1 MTALDAMQTIQI
13 ITVFAS
19 AVTVILAIYAI
30 TLTSRLIK
38 EARTYIL
45 ASQLSPIKIEPKKE
59 APPAPEP
66 PRVSAEVEQQKA
78 TGPSEGPAQP
88 ERQAEPQPASPVHEA
103 PPLSE
108 APRLTRIEDILI
120 VFGLEG
126 IVIFDSL
133 GQVVEYA
140 GKVEPSKVA
149 AIMTELIN
157 VALMSGESTSG
168 ITIWNSSQIVIAVI
182 GKIEAK
188 TIYLYAKAPPETTR
202 EDITRLIES
211 SRFLLESITGK

>member
-108 APRLTRIEDILI
+108 APRLTRIEDILT

>member
-1 MTALDAMQTIQI
+1 MTTLDALQTIQI
-13 ITVFAS
+13 IAMFAS
-19 AVTVILAIYAI
+19 VVTVILAIYAI
-30 TLTSRLIK
+30 TLTSRLIR

-66 PRVSAEVEQQKA
+66 ARTPAEAEQQKA
-78 TGPSEGPAQP
+78 AEIPERPAQP
-88 ERQAEPQPASPVHEA
+88 ERPAEPQPTPHAQEA
-103 PPLSE
+103 QPLLE
-108 APRLTRIEDILI
+108 APRLTRIEDILT

-140 GKVEPSKVA
+140 GKVEPGKVA
-149 AIMTELIN
+149 AVMTELFN
-157 VALMSGESTSG
+157 VAMMSGESTSG
-168 ITIWNSSQIVIAVI
+168 ITMWNGSQIVVAVI

-188 TIYLYAKAPPETTR
+188 TIYLYAKAPPETTK
-202 EDITRLIES
+202 EDIARLIES
-211 SRFLLESITGK
+211 SKFLLESIIGK